1 MGKFY
6 FINNGEIAV
15 YNPEHNPWIILQT
28 KNSPNEGI
36 RLSQVNTKAMKLTT
50 KRQFLNIKI
59 LFTIEKTVLWK
70 KNWLKNLLQLLR
82 EYIHW
87 EVPSPMIDQCQFERL
102 FGWLKIKRIL
112 SSIGNT
118 QRKTNPDY
126 SLLPWK
132 RDLKENYMLG
142 R

>member
-50 KRQFLNIKI
+50 KRQFLNLRSNLQSRKQ
-59 LFTIEKTVLWK
+59 FYEK
-70 KNWLKNLLQLLR
+70 
-82 EYIHW
+82 
-87 EVPSPMIDQCQFERL
+87 
-102 FGWLKIKRIL
+102 
-112 SSIGNT
+112 
-118 QRKTNPDY
+118 KTD
-126 SLLPWK
+126 
-132 RDLKENYMLG
+132 
-142 R
+142 